1 MTING
6 AKSKIISPSDKQIV
20 IDGEEAEHVQ
30 EFVFLGSVEPKSAK
44 DVIRCI
50 GVTSTAFGR
59 LREAIWNKKSISNAL
74 KIRLCNALIVTIA
87 IYGSEIWTLRSRERA
102 DSRAILGV
110 TRKKKLRNEHIRK
123 ALQMKTK
130 SLKW

>member
-74 KIRLCNALIVTIA
+74 RIRLCNALIVTIA
-87 IYGSEIWTLRSRERA
+87 IYASEI
-102 DSRAILGV
+102 
-110 TRKKKLRNEHIRK
+110 
-123 ALQMKTK
+123 
-130 SLKW
+130 